1 MFPQNP
7 AGPKHYVKEKTIMH
21 IRFTK
26 RGVTTLLLLALLIVT
41 VAIVLPIVASAAGAS
56 ANSGEIEDFGY
67 QTLNSTNL
75 YSSESTDLRFL
86 FSIGNLD
93 YSAVGFVFSTSGT
106 DPVKTDAPKAN
117 YVSSSTVYSSVTANG
132 SGIPAPAGRF
142 WVAVKLSDIP
152 HASFETYIYVRPFVE
167 DGSGTRYG
175 ETQRINVCEAF
186 GHPTHVQA
194 WDAEGT
200 ATLQTAGDLT
210 CNCPVC
216 NLPATFTDVKRDA
229 QVYDSKD
236 PAGPFVNGS
245 GYAMYKT
252 VREIRGDKHFYPTS
266 KSVGADDGNDLWF
279 EYSLLWNDSFQY
291 RDYPANL
298 AEIRLFG
305 FHDVAKSKLRGFY
318 YLYLLNDDDQGGAFN
333 TSNDCPFKGHI
344 DFSTYDTTYS
354 PGQNCADDLTSLGNT
369 LNGRAIGRYIAG
381 WGAGR
386 NDSPYLW
393 DSSYQTTGGWH
404 RLGFR
409 YHQEVAS
416 VSGSTVTY
424 AGYTELYIDGVL
436 CWRVHTNFKAD
447 HNDSLTKNGL
457 LLWTA
462 NASDGKINSYTD
474 NDNMRVMMMLD
485 NVTASSQS
493 VYVVVGDPYWTCGDG
508 FVLPVE
514 RNDAPGSEKITLGG
528 NNYDAGY
535 YYVES
540 PVGKTTVYSTDKTSS
555 SHRGDYKTLTAI
567 RGDDHFYPDATNGGE
582 GRNLYFEYDFLYN
595 DTLYNW
601 DRAESHSEFK
611 VITVQTSSSNHREFY
626 YLYFRN
632 NGDGFSTSGD
642 CPYAGHFDYSTYKE
656 GCSPAKNCADDLTS
670 EGNYLFGDL
679 VGRYAA
685 GWVGGRGD
693 SPYIYDDTWT
703 TKGGAGWHRIGV
715 LVHQE
720 AALNGNNVEYSGWT
734 ELYINGVKVWRVW
747 TQMSTLT
754 SKGLTLFTAAK
765 DGANI
770 VYTDAPS
777 NVKIGYQFDGFQSS
791 TNYAYAVFANV
802 NWRIVDVDFDP
813 ATEIEP
819 VDNPTAA
826 NFTLPGGQIVS
837 GKIFYREK

>member
-1 MFPQNP
+1 
-7 AGPKHYVKEKTIMH
+7 MH

-41 VAIVLPIVASAAGAS
+41 VAIVLPIVASADA
-56 ANSGEIEDFGY
+56 EIQDFSY
-67 QTLNSTNL
+67 QTLTALNIK
-75 YSSESTDLRFL
+75 EDDDTDIRIVFT
-86 FSIGNLD
+86 IGNLD
-93 YSAVGFVFSTSGT
+93 YEEVGVIVSKSVATPTYEAAGCYT
-106 DPVKTDAPKAN
+106 YKT
-117 YVSSSTVYSSVTANG
+117 STVYGVINVEGTPT
-132 SGIPAPAGRF
+132 PAPDGR
-142 WVAVKLSDIP
+142 WYVAVKLTGIP
-152 HASFETYIYVRPFVE
+152 HSYFDSPLYIRAFVKNADQDPTYSGASLLTICSAV
-167 DGSGTRYG
+167 
-175 ETQRINVCEAF
+175 
-186 GHPTHVQA
+186 GHTSHTMA
-194 WDAEGT
+194 WDADGS
-200 ATLQTAGDLT
+200 ATLQTVGNLT

-216 NLPATFTDVKRDA
+216 GLPYEITDVKRDPL
-229 QVYDSKD
+229 VYDSEN
-236 PAGPFVNGS
+236 PEGPFVNS
-245 GYAMYKT
+245 NQYAMYKT
-252 VREIRGDKHFYPTS
+252 VREIRGDKHFYPAT

-291 RDYPANL
+291 RDTPANL

-305 FHDVAKSKLRGFY
+305 FHDVSKSKLRGFY
-318 YLYLLNDDDQGGAFN
+318 YLYLRDNMDPFK
-333 TSNDCPFKGHI
+333 TSTDCPFKGHI

-381 WGAGR
+381 WGVGR
-386 NDSPYLW
+386 DDAPYLW

-416 VSGSTVTY
+416 VSGTTVTY
-424 AGYTELYIDGVL
+424 AGYTELYIDGIL

-462 NASDGKINSYTD
+462 TAKDSKITGYTD
-474 NDNMRVMMMLD
+474 NDNMRVAMTVD
-485 NVTASSQS
+485 NVVASSQS
-493 VYVVVGDPYWTCGDG
+493 VYIVVGDAYWTCGDG

-514 RNDAPGSEKITLGG
+514 RDDTPGSEKITLGG
-528 NNYDAGY
+528 NQYDAGY

-540 PVGKTTVYSTDKTSS
+540 PVGKTTVYSTDKTTAT
-555 SHRGDYKTLTAI
+555 HRGDYKTLTAI
-567 RGDDHFYPDATNGGE
+567 RGDDHFYPDASNGGE
-582 GRNLYFEYDFLYN
+582 GRNLYFEYDFLWN
-595 DTLYNW
+595 DSLHNW
-601 DRAESHSEFK
+601 DRAASCAEFK
-611 VITVQTSSSNHREFY
+611 VATIKTDDSNHREFY
-626 YLYFRN
+626 YLYTRN

-642 CPYAGHFDYSTYKE
+642 CPFAGHFDYSTYKE

-754 SKGLTLFTAAK
+754 TKGLTLFTGAK

-770 VYTDAPS
+770 VYSDAADD
-777 NVKIGYQFDGFQSS
+777 VRIGYQFDGFQSS

-819 VDNPTAA
+819 VNDPTAA
-826 NFTLPGGQIVS
+826 TFTLPGGQTTS
-837 GKIFYREK
+837 GKIFYRVK

>member
-1 MFPQNP
+1 
-7 AGPKHYVKEKTIMH
+7 MH

-41 VAIVLPIVASAAGAS
+41 VAIVLPIVTSADA
-56 ANSGEIEDFGY
+56 EIQNFSY
-67 QTLNSTNL
+67 QTLTALNIKEDAN
-75 YSSESTDLRFL
+75 TDIRIVFT
-86 FSIGNLD
+86 IGNLD
-93 YSAVGFVFSTSGT
+93 YDEVGVIVSKSVANPSYEAAGCYTY
-106 DPVKTDAPKAN
+106 KT
-117 YVSSSTVYSSVTANG
+117 STVYSTIN
-132 SGIPAPAGRF
+132 IEDTPTPAPDGR
-142 WVAVKLSDIP
+142 WYVAVKLTGIP
-152 HASFETYIYVRPFVE
+152 HSYFDSPLYIRAFVKNADQDPTYSDASLLTICSAV
-167 DGSGTRYG
+167 
-175 ETQRINVCEAF
+175 
-186 GHPTHVQA
+186 GHTTHTMA
-194 WDAEGT
+194 WDADGS
-200 ATLQTAGDLT
+200 ATLQTVGNLVCD
-210 CNCPVC
+210 CPVC
-216 NLPATFTDVKRDA
+216 GLPYEITDVKRDPL
-229 QVYDSKD
+229 VYDSKN
-236 PAGPFVNGS
+236 PSGPFVNS
-245 GYAMYKT
+245 NQYAMYKT
-252 VREIRGDKHFYPTS
+252 VGEIRGNKHFYPTS

-291 RDYPANL
+291 RDTPANL

-305 FHDVAKSKLRGFY
+305 FHDVSKGKLRGFY
-318 YLYLLNDDDQGGAFN
+318 YLYLRDNMDPFK
-333 TSNDCPFKGHI
+333 TSTDCPFKGHI

-386 NDSPYLW
+386 DDAPYLW

-424 AGYTELYIDGVL
+424 AGYTELYIDGIL

-462 NASDGKINSYTD
+462 TASDNKITKYTD
-474 NDNMRVMMMLD
+474 NDNMRVAMTVD
-485 NVTASSQS
+485 NVTSSSQS
-493 VYVVVGDPYWTCGDG
+493 VYIVVGDAYWTCGDG

-514 RNDAPGSEKITLGG
+514 RDDTPGSEKITLGG
-528 NNYDAGY
+528 NQYDAGY

-540 PVGKTTVYSTDKTSS
+540 PVGKTTVYSTDKTTAT
-555 SHRGDYKTLTAI
+555 HRGDYKTLTAI
-567 RGDDHFYPDATNGGE
+567 RGDDHFYPDASNGGE
-582 GRNLYFEYDFLYN
+582 GRNLYFEYDFLWN
-595 DTLYNW
+595 DSLHNW
-601 DRAESHSEFK
+601 DRSASKAEFK
-611 VITVQTSSSNHREFY
+611 VATIQTSSSNHREFY
-626 YLYFRN
+626 YLYTRN

-642 CPYAGHFDYSTYKE
+642 CPFAGHFDYSTYLE
-656 GCSPAKNCADDLTS
+656 GCSPDENCADDLTS
-670 EGNYLFGDL
+670 ENLYLFGDR

-754 SKGLTLFTAAK
+754 SKGLTLFTGAK

-770 VYTDAPS
+770 VYSDAADD
-777 NVKIGYQFDGFQSS
+777 VRIGYQFDGFQSS

-819 VDNPTAA
+819 VNNPTAA
-826 NFTLPGGQIVS
+826 TFTLPGGQTTS
-837 GKIFYREK
+837 GKIFYRVK